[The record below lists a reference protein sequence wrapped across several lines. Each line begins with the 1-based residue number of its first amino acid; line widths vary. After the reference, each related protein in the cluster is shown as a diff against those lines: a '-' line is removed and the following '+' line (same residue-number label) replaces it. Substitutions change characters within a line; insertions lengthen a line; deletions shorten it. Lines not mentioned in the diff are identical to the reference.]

1 MMGKIIDISKYQT
14 KVDYRKLKEEVDYVI
29 LRSSYGTKKQDELL
43 DTHLKGVIGAGIH
56 FGLYHY
62 ALYEG
67 GQDTL
72 NEANMLIKAIEKAK
86 AHGKKP
92 SYVFVDVEEKHC
104 GDIVNETNRFI
115 QEVEKKTG
123 IKCGLYSGDAF
134 VKQYG
139 LLKVKTAMRWTARYG
154 LNDGKVNTQYQPTT
168 SFHVWQYTS
177 QGKLK
182 SVPGN
187 LDLSTC
193 STVVLNQL
201 RGTNPSVA
209 PSNVSNNVYKNK
221 KLVSKAANLRFY
233 NKPSWADKDVVG
245 TVTKGSGFPT
255 IVDKVKV
262 GTSYQYKVK
271 NSKGATYYITAS
283 DKYVELKNK

>member
-1 MMGKIIDISKYQT
+1 MGKILDISKYQT
-14 KVDYRKLKEEVDYVI
+14 KVDYQRLKGEVDYVV
-29 LRSSYGTKKQDELL
+29 LRSSNGTQKHDELL
-43 DTHLKGVIGAGIH
+43 DIHLKGVIGAGIS

-62 ALYEG
+62 ALFQG

-86 AHGKKP
+86 IYGKKP

-104 GDIVNETNRFI
+104 ADIVKETNRFI

-123 IKCGLYSGDAF
+123 TKCGLYSGDAF

-139 LLKVKTAMRWTARYG
+139 LLKVTTAMRWIARYG
-154 LNDGKVNTQYQPTT
+154 LNDGKVNNHYQPTT
-168 SFHVWQYTS
+168 SFHIWQYTS
-177 QGKLK
+177 KGQLP
-182 SVPGN
+182 SISGN

-201 RGTNPSVA
+201 KGNKQIVA
-209 PSNVSNNVYKNK
+209 QSNSSNIHYKNK
-221 KLVSKAANLRFY
+221 KVVSKVANLRFY
-233 NKPSWADKDVVG
+233 NKPSWIDKDVAG
-245 TVTKGSGFPT
+245 TVNKGIGFPT
-255 IVDKVKV
+255 IVEKIKV
-262 GTSYQYKVK
+262 GDAYQYKVK
-271 NSKGATYYITAS
+271 NSKGATFYITAS

>member
-1 MMGKIIDISKYQT
+1 MGKILDISKYQT

-29 LRSSYGTKKQDELL
+29 LRSSHGTKKQDELL

-62 ALYEG
+62 ALFEG

-86 AHGKKP
+86 IHGKKP

-104 GDIVNETNRFI
+104 ADIVKETNRFI

-139 LLKVKTAMRWTARYG
+139 LLKVTTAMRWIARYG
-154 LNDGKVNTQYQPTT
+154 LNDGKVNNHYQPTT
-168 SFHVWQYTS
+168 SFHIWQYTS
-177 QGKLK
+177 KGQLP
-182 SVPGN
+182 SISGN

-201 RGTNPSVA
+201 KGNKQLVA
-209 PSNVSNNVYKNK
+209 QSNSSNNHYKNK
-221 KLVSKAANLRFY
+221 KVVSKVANLRFY
-233 NKPSWADKDVVG
+233 NKPSWSDKDVIG
-245 TVTKGSGFPT
+245 TVGKGLGFPV
-255 IVDKVKV
+255 IIEKMKV
-262 GTSYQYKVK
+262 GDSYQYKVK
-271 NSKGATYYITAS
+271 NSKGTTFYITAS